1 MAVMVWQG
9 NKYKCKGRGALGGNT
24 GTTVMAKCAIA
35 LLAEKGKKAASALDC
50 IFATRCKK
58 PPHTGLPFNLAPL
71 FLILLDFFPIIS

>member
-35 LLAEKGKKAASALDC
+35 LLAEKGKKAA
-50 IFATRCKK
+50 
-58 PPHTGLPFNLAPL
+58 
-71 FLILLDFFPIIS
+71 